1 MKKTIKTRIM
11 PRGSPT
17 WRIAAFMAAATL
29 FYYLPSLLGLVGLAS
44 VAGFLG
50 NLHNLYGFD
59 FLAVVFFGPVIY
71 AAYVAEVK
79 GAVVTALLTMV
90 VLYPYASFLNGYSLG
105 LLQPAAFTIV
115 LSAIGAVIAMLQKGD
130 TERARRMDELQC
142 LYDIGKTAHKKGSLN
157 QYINAIVK
165 TITRTL
171 APDGGTTVRITVHN
185 QSFQSPGF
193 AESADKLVEKLSIAG
208 EALGSLEIHGHGS
221 RTALAQQDTFIK
233 TLASRI
239 AGAVHEIEL
248 TRHLESYYEQLEAE
262 VEKRTRDLEQ
272 AQEKLIRTER
282 LAAVGELAS
291 GVGHELRNPLNVI
304 RNCVYLLNMTLEGQ
318 DDTETKKTLKL
329 LDQQVDISNKI
340 VTDLLDF
347 TRIRTPAPSPV
358 ALGDLLHDSLS
369 WVMLPAEIEVISD
382 DSEDGALI
390 NVDAE
395 QIGRVF
401 ANIIGNAAQAMG
413 QRGKLVISRGSR
425 DNLAWTTF
433 QDNGSGISPE
443 NIERIF
449 EPLFTTKPKGIGLG
463 LAISRRLVEQNGGA
477 IKVTSTVGEGTTF
490 TVTLPIAEIKGGNR
504 EPKSASAGSR
514 R

>member
-1 MKKTIKTRIM
+1 MKRIIKTRMM

-17 WRIAAFMAAATL
+17 WRIAAFMVAATL
-29 FYYLPSLLGLVGLAS
+29 FYYLPSLLGLVGLSAA
-44 VAGFLG
+44 AGFLG

-71 AAYVAEVK
+71 AAYVADVK

-90 VLYPYASFLNGYSLG
+90 VLYPYASFLNGFSLG

-130 TERARRMDELQC
+130 TERQRRMDELQC
-142 LYDIGKTAHKKGSLN
+142 LYDIGKSVHKKGSLN
-157 QYINAIVK
+157 QYINAIIK

-171 APDGGTTVRITVHN
+171 APNGEITVRITVRD
-185 QSFQSPGF
+185 QTFQSPVF
-193 AESADKLVEKLSIAG
+193 EESADKLAERLSIAG
-208 EALGSLEIHGHGS
+208 DNLGTLEIYGNGS
-221 RTALAQQDTFIK
+221 RNALAQQEAFVK
-233 TLASRI
+233 TLANRI
-239 AGAVHEIEL
+239 ASAVHEIEL

-262 VEKRTRDLEQ
+262 VEKRTHDLEQ

-304 RNCVYLLNMTLEGQ
+304 RNCVYLLNMTQEGQ
-318 DDTETKKTLKL
+318 DDAETKKTLKL

-347 TRIRTPAPSPV
+347 TRIRPPAPGQV
-358 ALGDLLHDSLS
+358 ALDDLIRDSLS
-369 WVMLPAEIEVISD
+369 WVMLPAEIEVITD
-382 DSEDGALI
+382 DNGNSALI

-425 DNLAWTTF
+425 DNLAWASF
-433 QDNGSGISPE
+433 QDNGNGISPE

-463 LAISRRLVEQNGGA
+463 LAISRRLVEQNGGT
-477 IKVTSTVGEGTTF
+477 INVTSTVSEGTTF
-490 TVTLPIAEIKGGNR
+490 TVTLPVAEIKGGNR
-504 EPKSASAGSR
+504 EAQNASAGSR